1 MRGDRFHDLY
11 RHLLAAYGPQGWWP
25 GDDDAVSVIVGAIL
39 TQRAP
44 WAGVERA
51 LKALKENGLLSLQE
65 LLSAPADR
73 LAVAIRPAIFHNAK
87 ARKLKAFAR
96 WMDEHYGGDI
106 SRLFAEP
113 LSELRERLF
122 SIYGIGPETADAVIL
137 YAARRPS
144 FVVDA
149 YTRRLLRRL
158 GWPESDGGYEE
169 IRSAFMTALPPDVS
183 LFSEYHAL
191 IVRHGKEHCRAAPIC
206 EGCPVRSVCDYT
218 ST

>member
-11 RHLLAAYGPQGWWP
+11 RRLFDAYGPQGWWP

-44 WAGVERA
+44 WAAVERA
-51 LKALKENGLLSLQE
+51 LKVLRENGLLSLQE
-65 LLSAPADR
+65 LLAVPADR

-87 ARKLKAFAR
+87 ARKLKAFAQ
-96 WMDEHYGGDI
+96 WMDEHYDGDL

-113 LSELRERLF
+113 LSELRERLL

-144 FVVDA
+144 FVVDD
-149 YTRRLLRRL
+149 YTRCLLRRL
-158 GWPESDGGYEE
+158 GWPEGNNGYEE
-169 IRSAFMTALPPDVS
+169 IRAAFMTTLPPDVS
-183 LFSEYHAL
+183 IFSEYHAL

-206 EGCPVRSVCDYT
+206 EGCPVRPACDYT
-218 ST
+218 TT